1 MVDHRGWSATG
12 TLRVS
17 GRDMSKPGYVFAG
30 LLMLLPRFASGQPH
44 RELDTTVP
52 TSASADD
59 MLYSCGVH
67 KGLVAV
73 TLKPET
79 EVKELI
85 TWAMGFS
92 CKNFILDPRIVSTG
106 KKVTVIA
113 PNKMSPSEA
122 YQMFLVSLSTV
133 GLTVVAKGNALR
145 IVDAGAAKREAL
157 PIYKQVP
164 GDSDQIVRVVI
175 RPSFAQPEALKQ
187 AFLSIKS
194 DAGDIT
200 VIGSM
205 LVVTD
210 FASTLTSMMSLK
222 KLIDVAGG
230 TEGIYTI
237 PIRHGDAAKMA
248 QMLTAM
254 FGGGPVTAAAAGPA
268 KPGAEPAVSEPA
280 PSKILVDERTNT
292 LVVSATD
299 PAYQRAKALI
309 DRLDVGVDLEG
320 GSSLHTYQLSS
331 AIAEELAQTLTKAI
345 SGDGAAARPQR
356 TGSGGTAPS
365 PGPGQPPTSAVGALD
380 GLSATVQGPVHVIAD
395 KSTNKLLITSSL
407 RDFVALRDVI
417 RELDQPRRQVYIEA
431 MILEVDVSDD
441 LNFGVS
447 AHGGAPGN
455 DSGIGFGGVQLPQL
469 SSLSPASA
477 LEAGGLIGG
486 LFGAP
491 IGGLASVFGSS
502 SSLPAGTSIPSYGLL
517 IQALANHS
525 NTNILSTPSMIAL
538 DNEQAKSKIGVNIPY
553 LSSTVPAALGVI
565 GATTPLATSVSRQ
578 PLELELDIK
587 PHISSGDTILLEITH
602 SNGGVKDLTGTLG
615 PTWTTRSVETRVVVR
630 DQQTVLLGGLMQ
642 DTVSDTEDK
651 VPILGDIPLLG
662 YLFKYRSKTKHKT
675 NLIIMLTPYIIK
687 DQLDL
692 EQIRQRKLRQNDEF
706 FGSMVRLDSMSFTP
720 GQDYRRKRGLIEEI
734 NRAVLEVD
742 AERAV
747 HAATTSPASVSTG
760 RVEIPDAPAPP

>member
-1 MVDHRGWSATG
+1 MPKRW
-12 TLRVS
+12 
-17 GRDMSKPGYVFAG
+17 YVFVG
-30 LLMLLPRFASGQPH
+30 LLAVLPRFAWGQPH
-44 RELDTTVP
+44 KELDATVP
-52 TSASADD
+52 ASASADE
-59 MLYSCGVH
+59 MLYSCGVR

-92 CKNFILDPRIVSTG
+92 CKNFILDPRIVLTG
-106 KKVTVIA
+106 KKVTVIT
-113 PNKMSPSEA
+113 PNKMSPNEA
-122 YQMFLVSLSTV
+122 YQMFLVALSTV
-133 GLTVVAKGNALR
+133 GLTVVPKGNVMR
-145 IVDAGAAKREAL
+145 IVDAGAARREAL

-175 RPSFAQPEALKQ
+175 RPSFAQPEALRQ

-222 KLIDVAGG
+222 KLVDVPGG

-237 PIRHGDAAKMA
+237 PIQHGDAAKMA
-248 QMLTAM
+248 QMMTAM
-254 FGGGPVTAAAAGPA
+254 FGASSAAPAGMA
-268 KPGAEPAVSEPA
+268 VGAGAVKPGAEPAASEPV

-292 LVVSATD
+292 LVVSATE
-299 PAYQRAKALI
+299 PAYQRAKALV
-309 DRLDVGVDLEG
+309 DRLDVGVDFEG
-320 GSSLHTYQLSS
+320 GSSIHTYQLSS

-345 SGDGAAARPQR
+345 AGDSAAARPQR
-356 TGSGGTAPS
+356 TGSGGAAAPPQAPAQS
-365 PGPGQPPTSAVGALD
+365 QPQIPAVSALD
-380 GLSATVQGPVHVIAD
+380 GLSATLHGAVHVIAD
-395 KSTNKLLITSSL
+395 KSTNKLLITSSTH
-407 RDFVALRDVI
+407 DFVALRDVL

-431 MILEVDVSDD
+431 MILEVDAGNDVS
-441 LNFGVS
+441 FGAS
-447 AHGGAPGN
+447 AHGGTSVQG
-455 DSGIGFGGVQLPQL
+455 SGIGFGGVQLPQL
-469 SSLSPASA
+469 SSISPASA
-477 LEAGGLIGG
+477 IAAGGLIGG

-491 IGGLASVFGSS
+491 VAGLTNVFSS
-502 SSLPAGTSIPSYGLL
+502 GLPAGTSVPSYGVL
-517 IQALANHS
+517 IQALAKHS
-525 NTNILSTPSMIAL
+525 NTNILSTPSIIAL
-538 DNEQAKSKIGVNIPY
+538 DNEEAKSKIGENIPY
-553 LSSTVPAALGVI
+553 LSGTVPAVAGAT
-565 GATTPLATSVSRQ
+565 GATTPLATNVSRQ

-587 PHISSGDTILLEITH
+587 PHISAGDTILLEIKH
-602 SNGGVKDLTGTLG
+602 SNGGVKDLTGSLG

-630 DQQTVLLGGLMQ
+630 DQQTVLIGGLMQ
-642 DTVSDTEDK
+642 DTVSDTESK
-651 VPILGDIPLLG
+651 VPILGDVPLLG

-706 FGSMVRLDSMSFTP
+706 FGSMVRLDSMSFAP
-720 GQDYRRKRGLIEEI
+720 SQDYRRKRGLIEEI
-734 NRAVLEVD
+734 NRAMIEVD

-747 HAATTSPASVSTG
+747 HAAASAPAGVPTG
-760 RVEIPDAPAPP
+760 RVEIPDEPAPP

>member
-1 MVDHRGWSATG
+1 MAKRWC
-12 TLRVS
+12 
-17 GRDMSKPGYVFAG
+17 VFVG
-30 LLMLLPRFASGQPH
+30 LLAVLPRLASGQPH
-44 RELDTTVP
+44 KELDATTP
-52 TSASADD
+52 AADGAD
-59 MLYSCGVH
+59 EMLYSCGTH

-92 CKNFILDPRIVSTG
+92 CKNFVLDPRIVSTG

-122 YQMFLVSLSTV
+122 YQMFLVALSTV
-133 GLTVVAKGNALR
+133 GLTVVTKGNVQR
-145 IVDAGAAKREAL
+145 IVDAGAAKREVL

-164 GDSDQIVRVVI
+164 GNSDLIVRVVV

-200 VIGSM
+200 VIGSL

-210 FASTLTSMMSLK
+210 YASTLSSMMSLK
-222 KLIDVAGG
+222 KLVDVPGG
-230 TEGIYTI
+230 AEGIYTI
-237 PIRHGDAAKMA
+237 PIHHGDAVKMV

-254 FGGGPVTAAAAGPA
+254 FGTSPAVAAGA
-268 KPGAEPAVSEPA
+268 GAVKPGAEPAASEPV

-292 LVVSATD
+292 LVVSATE

-309 DRLDVGVDLEG
+309 DRLDVGVDLDG
-320 GSSLHTYQLSS
+320 GSSIHTYQLSS
-331 AIAEELAQTLTKAI
+331 AIAEELALTLTKAI
-345 SGDGAAARPQR
+345 SGDTAAARPQR
-356 TGSGGTAPS
+356 TGSAGATT
-365 PGPGQPPTSAVGALD
+365 QPPAPAQSQPQLPAVSALD
-380 GLSATVQGPVHVIAD
+380 GLSATLHGAVHVIAD
-395 KSTNKLLITSSL
+395 RSTNKLLVTSST

-431 MILEVDVSDD
+431 MILEVDVSNGI
-441 LNFGVS
+441 NFGAS
-447 AHGGAPGN
+447 AHGGASGK
-455 DSGIGFGGVQLPQL
+455 DSGLGFGGVQLPQL

-477 LEAGGLIGG
+477 IAAGGLIGG

-491 IGGLASVFGSS
+491 IAGLSGVFGSS
-502 SSLPAGTSIPSYGLL
+502 LPSGTSIPSYGVL

-525 NTNILSTPSMIAL
+525 NTNILSTPSIIAL
-538 DNEQAKSKIGVNIPY
+538 DNEAAKSKIGENIPF
-553 LSSTVPAALGVI
+553 LAGTIPAAAGVS
-565 GATTPLATSVSRQ
+565 GAATSLATSVSRQ

-587 PHISSGDTILLEITH
+587 PHISADDTILLEITH

-615 PTWTTRSVETRVVVR
+615 PTWTTRSVETRVVVH
-630 DQQTVLLGGLMQ
+630 DQQTVLIGGLMQ
-642 DTVSDTEDK
+642 DTVIDAESK

-662 YLFKYRSKTKHKT
+662 YLFKYTRKTKHKS
-675 NLIIMLTPYIIK
+675 NLIIMLTPYVIK

-706 FGSMVRLDSMSFTP
+706 FGSMVRLDSMSFAP

-734 NRAVLEVD
+734 NRAALEVE

-747 HAATTSPASVSTG
+747 HEAATAPAGVPTG
-760 RVEIPDAPAPP
+760 RVEIPDEPAPP